1 MSTRCLSLETPGRV
15 DSIGPGASILR
26 GFVDA
31 DAALIAAVEDVA
43 AAAPFRH
50 MTTPG
55 GRSMSV
61 AMTNC
66 GPFGWVSDARGYR
79 YTAEDPATGQCWPAL
94 PSTFRALTC
103 AAATAAGFAAFEPD
117 ACLINRY
124 APGNRIALHQD
135 RDEAEFDA
143 PIVSVSLGLPATF
156 LFGGPRRADRAA
168 RYRLEH
174 GDVVVWGGESRLY
187 YHGVAPLAAGTHEAL
202 GDVRINLTLRR
213 AR

>member
-1 MSTRCLSLETPGRV
+1 MSTLCLSLETPGRI
-15 DSIGPGASILR
+15 DAIGPGAAILR
-26 GFVDA
+26 GFVAA
-31 DAALIAAVEDVA
+31 DAALICAVEEVA

-66 GPFGWVSDARGYR
+66 GAFGWVSDTRGYR
-79 YTAEDPATGQCWPAL
+79 YTPNDPDSGQPWPAM
-94 PSTFRALTC
+94 PSTFCELAS
-103 AAATAAGFAAFEPD
+103 AAAAAVGYARFEPD

-124 APGNRIALHQD
+124 APGNRLAPHQD
-135 RDEAEFDA
+135 RDEARLGE

-156 LFGGPRRADRAA
+156 LFGGARRADRPA
-168 RYRLEH
+168 RYRLGH

-187 YHGVAPLAAGTHEAL
+187 YHGVAPLQAGAHAVL
-202 GDVRINLTLRR
+202 GRIRINLTLRR